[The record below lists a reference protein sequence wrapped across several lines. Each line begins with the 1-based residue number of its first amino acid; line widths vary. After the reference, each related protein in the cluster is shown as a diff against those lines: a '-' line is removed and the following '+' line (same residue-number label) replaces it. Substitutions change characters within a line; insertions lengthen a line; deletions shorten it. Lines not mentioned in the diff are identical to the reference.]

1 MIELNVL
8 DFVLSI
14 SLSYLVGVGTGL
26 TICCK
31 YKDKIMSSSM
41 TNTSSVNNL
50 QQMDQIV
57 HASVPPMPPPSVNPA
72 IKVTLE

>member
-1 MIELNVL
+1 MIEINVL
-8 DFVLSI
+8 DFVLSM

-31 YKDKIMSSSM
+31 YKDKFMSSSM
-41 TNTSSVNNL
+41 TNTSSVDNIH
-50 QQMDQIV
+50 QMEQIV
-57 HASVPPMPPPSVNPA
+57 HASAPPPPPVNPS

>member
-8 DFVLSI
+8 DFVLSM
-14 SLSYLVGVGTGL
+14 SLSYLIGVGTGL

-31 YKDKIMSSSM
+31 YKEKFMSSSM

-50 QQMDQIV
+50 QQMEQIV
-57 HASVPPMPPPSVNPA
+57 HASAPPPPSVNPS
-72 IKVTLE
+72 IKLTLE

>member
-1 MIELNVL
+1 MLELNIL
-8 DFVLSI
+8 DFVLSM

-31 YKDKIMSSSM
+31 YKEKIMSSSM
-41 TNTSSVNNL
+41 TNTSSVDNIH
-50 QQMDQIV
+50 QMEQIV
-57 HASVPPMPPPSVNPA
+57 HASAPPMPPPVNPS

>member
-8 DFVLSI
+8 DFVLSM
-14 SLSYLVGVGTGL
+14 SLSYLIGIGTGL

-31 YKDKIMSSSM
+31 YKEKFMSSSM
-41 TNTSSVNNL
+41 RNTSSGNNL
-50 QQMDQIV
+50 HQMDQIV
-57 HASVPPMPPPSVNPA
+57 HASAPPPPPSVNPA

>member
-1 MIELNVL
+1 MLEINVL
-8 DFVLSI
+8 DFVLSM

-31 YKDKIMSSSM
+31 YKEKFMSSSM
-41 TNTSSVNNL
+41 TNTSSVDNIH
-50 QQMDQIV
+50 QMEEIV
-57 HASVPPMPPPSVNPA
+57 HASAPPPPPPVNPS